1 ALMFCHSCLIPL
13 SLQLG
18 LAHIIKIKSHS
29 SCLGWLRVPA
39 LPLSQ
44 ITRSTVILAAD
55 VNATDVNE
63 TDVNAFDIHAA
74 DVTPVGV

>member
-1 ALMFCHSCLIPL
+1 
-13 SLQLG
+13 LG
-18 LAHIIKIKSHS
+18 LAHILKIKSHS

-44 ITRSTVILAAD
+44 ITRSTVMLAAD
-55 VNATDVNE
+55 VNATDVNETDVNE